1 MFKKVHVKLSITMI
15 LVCIVIIIMQSGISL
30 NKMDSMLNHDMEQ
43 LVSTT
48 AKEKTNLIEQQIARA
63 TGIADDIS
71 SLVEGVIDV
80 DNYAQNSAEYER
92 ILDPIIKKIINDN
105 IDKVMGA
112 YLILDPKQTEP
123 TREEIYGV
131 YYEDVNNDGQLQKK
145 TKYNRE
151 RFETDPD
158 FWYYDC
164 IDQKEGIWYEP
175 YVSQSNQV
183 EMISYTVPIYKNG
196 TYIALLSI
204 DLNFG
209 VIKDFVNSIELM
221 NSGYVFVI
229 NDQHHFII
237 HKTLTTEDAMD
248 TINDGIYAELAESI
262 DKNDFGTGIYEFDGI
277 SKYLSF
283 AKLSNGWA
291 VCSVIGEDSLKE
303 NEQYL
308 IRLTIY
314 IAIFAVIL
322 SILISLL
329 FFHPIGRAI
338 SHVTNSLNRLSD
350 LQLTVSERELKY
362 EKKFKKRNQLGIMM
376 TSVTTLRERLADIIA
391 KIQKQSEDTFTYANR
406 LDNSVKDN
414 SESMKGVS
422 QVIDEI
428 AFASDNQTHTAEQG
442 ASSFS
447 SLAEFIESAMIQ
459 ANQVN
464 ESLGKTQSQNTIN
477 IEQIQNLS
485 EKFEITQNSSQKIG
499 SDIHLLSQKSQ
510 DIGKIVTTIESIAS
524 QTNLLALNASVEAAR
539 AGAAGKGFAVV
550 AQEIRTLSIN
560 TTRATNEI
568 GQIVKEICDK
578 ISETEINMKDG
589 EKAIAE
595 SSSAMENTSNSFHI
609 IAKDISIMV
618 SVTKE
623 LIDKMQHINENKETV
638 IHSIDD
644 MLKISQQNG
653 QSINAVVPMVKAQ
666 KESVQSMRDISERLQ
681 ILSEGLDA
689 IVKSF
694 ITE

>member
-1 MFKKVHVKLSITMI
+1 MLKKVHVKLSITMI
-15 LVCIVIIIMQSGISL
+15 FVCIFIIVIQAAISL
-30 NKMDSMLNHDMEQ
+30 NRINSMLHNDMEQ
-43 LVSTT
+43 LVSAT

-71 SLVEGVIDV
+71 SLVEGVIEIDK
-80 DNYAQNSAEYER
+80 YAQNSAEYER

-131 YYEDVNNDGQLQKK
+131 YYEDVNNDKQLQKK

-151 RFETDPD
+151 RFENDPD

-209 VIKDFVNSIELM
+209 VIKDFVNSIELI
-221 NSGYVFVI
+221 NGGYVFVL

-237 HKTLTTEDAMD
+237 HKTLTTEDTID
-248 TINDGIYAELAESI
+248 TINEGQYSELAGSI
-262 DKNDFGTGIYEFDGI
+262 NQNSFGTGVYEFDSI
-277 SKYLSF
+277 PKYLSF

-291 VCSVIGEDSLKE
+291 VCSVIGQDSLQE
-303 NEQYL
+303 NSKYL
-308 IRLTIY
+308 IHITIY
-314 IAIFAVIL
+314 IAFFAVIL
-322 SILISLL
+322 SILTSLL

-350 LQLTVSERELKY
+350 LKLTVSQRELKY
-362 EKKFKKRNQLGIMM
+362 EKRFKKRDQLGIMM
-376 TSVTTLRERLADIIA
+376 TSGTTLRERLADIIA
-391 KIQKQSEDTFTYANR
+391 KIQKQSKDTFTYANR

-422 QVIDEI
+422 QVIDEL
-428 AFASDNQTHTAEQG
+428 ALASDNQTHTAEQG
-442 ASSFS
+442 ANSLS
-447 SLAEFIESAMIQ
+447 SLAKLIESSMMQ

-464 ESLGKTQSQNTIN
+464 ESLGKTQNQNTIN

-485 EKFEITQNSSQKIG
+485 EKFEITQNSSQKIAQ
-499 SDIHLLSQKSQ
+499 DIRLLSQKSQ

-524 QTNLLALNASVEAAR
+524 QTNLLALNAAVEAAR
-539 AGAAGKGFAVV
+539 AGVAGRGFAVV

-568 GQIVKEICDK
+568 GQIVQEICEK
-578 ISETEINMKDG
+578 ISATETNMKEG
-589 EKAIAE
+589 EKAILG
-595 SSSAMENTSNSFHI
+595 SSSAMEDTSKSFHI
-609 IAKDISIMV
+609 IAKDIGTMV

-623 LIDKMQHINENKETV
+623 LIDKMQCINENKETV
-638 IHSIDD
+638 IHAIDD
-644 MLKISQQNG
+644 ILKISQQNA
-653 QSINAVVPMVKAQ
+653 QSINYVVPMVNAQ
-666 KESVQSMRDISERLQ
+666 KESVQSMRDISEHLQ
-681 ILSEGLDA
+681 ILSQGLDA
-689 IVKSF
+689 IAKSF